1 MMNNPTSAW
10 SGNYPGSSAFSSDEN
25 LWESF
30 DISVGLDD
38 VFEQPKDDIII
49 KRLENRYEDLGTDAV
64 SMQLEMY
71 L

>member
-1 MMNNPTSAW
+1 
-10 SGNYPGSSAFSSDEN
+10 
-25 LWESF
+25 
-30 DISVGLDD
+30 